1 MLTSKSAGI
10 NMKHGLMC
18 KIIIIWLMTLTTGCN
33 SAPIPHFDADNAFLY
48 LEKQCAFGPRIPGS
62 AAHQQCRDYLV
73 STLQLYADQVTTQP
87 FMFTFGK
94 PAKSV
99 TATNII
105 AAFQPQKRDR
115 ILLCAHWDTR
125 PWADMDKDPKNHN
138 QPVIGANDGASGVAV
153 LLEIAKILHSQKPEI
168 GIDIVLF
175 DAEDAGEYNVDES
188 WAQGSAAFVRQYRG
202 KLTPRYGILL
212 DMIGD
217 ADLNVYKEGFSNEY
231 AKPIV
236 DLVWQQAA
244 ALGIREFIPEV
255 RHIVTDDHLAFLK
268 AGIPCIDII
277 DFDYPWWHTIHDT
290 PDKCS
295 PASLG
300 KIGAVLVHLIY

>member
-1 MLTSKSAGI
+1 
-10 NMKHGLMC
+10 MKHGLMC

>member
-1 MLTSKSAGI
+1 
-10 NMKHGLMC
+10 
-18 KIIIIWLMTLTTGCN
+18 MTLTTGCN

>member
-1 MLTSKSAGI
+1 
-10 NMKHGLMC
+10 MC
-18 KIIIIWLMTLTTGCN
+18 KVIVMCLITALTGCN
-33 SAPIPHFDADNAFLY
+33 SAPIPQFDADNAFLY
-48 LEKQCAFGPRIPGS
+48 LEKQCAFGPRVPGS

-73 STLQLYADQVTTQP
+73 STLRLYADQVTTQP

-138 QPVIGANDGASGVAV
+138 QPVVGANDGASGVAV
-153 LLEIAKILHSQKPEI
+153 LLEIARILYMHKPQI

-175 DAEDAGEYNVDES
+175 DAEDAGEYGVDES
-188 WAQGSAAFVRQYRG
+188 WTLGSAAFVRQYRG

-212 DMIGD
+212 DLIGD
-217 ADLNVYKEGFSNEY
+217 ADLDVYKEGFSNEY

-244 ALGIREFIPEV
+244 ALGIKEFIPEV

-295 PASLG
+295 SVSLG
-300 KIGAVLVHLIY
+300 KIGTVLVHLIYR